1 MVLCL
6 LSFLPPWPHRV
17 DRGVLLLVAALFLA
31 TILAHRYWRAVIR
44 LEDDLEAQRLD
55 SQRTLERYRV
65 AFRALPYPA
74 AFVDRAT
81 GLVMEA
87 APGWLRQGLPAGGE
101 ALFGEDPAL
110 EAAWRSIPAPDAEHR
125 AAPAVDL
132 EIGQR
137 AFRAEPLGGASL
149 GVVLVFERQPGQ

>member
-1 MVLCL
+1 MVLAL
-6 LSFLPPWPHRV
+6 IAFLPPWPHRV
-17 DRGVLLLVAALFLA
+17 DRGVLLLVAGLFLA
-31 TILAHRYWRAVIR
+31 TILAHRYWRDVIR
-44 LEDDLEAQRLD
+44 LEDELEAQRLD
-55 SQRTLERYRV
+55 AERTLERYRI

-87 APGWLRQGLPAGGE
+87 APGWVREGLPPGGT
-101 ALFGEDPAL
+101 AIFTEDAAL
-110 EAAWRSIPAPDAEHR
+110 ETAWRAIPSPDAEHR

-132 EIGQR
+132 VIGQR

-149 GVVLVFERQPGQ
+149 GVVLLILK